1 MLTIKQ
7 AGPDEAALV
16 RGITL
21 RAYAKWVPVIGR
33 EPMPMTVDY
42 EKAVLACSIDI
53 LSFDDVPV
61 AVVVF
66 ERKEDSLYIDNL
78 AVEPEAQGKGY
89 GLQLLRHVEQV
100 ARNENIG
107 RLTLLTNGAFASN
120 VSFYQTHG
128 FVIDR
133 AEPFMDGTTIYMSK
147 VVTNV

>member
-1 MLTIKQ
+1 MLTIRK
-7 AGPDEAALV
+7 AGPVDAALV

-42 EKAVLACSIDI
+42 DKAVLASHVDI
-53 LSFDDVPV
+53 LWFDGVPV

-78 AVEPEAQGKGY
+78 AVEPEAQGKSY

-100 ARNENIG
+100 ARDENIG

-120 VSFYQTHG
+120 VSFYQSHG
-128 FVIDR
+128 FAIDR
-133 AEPFMDGTTIYMSK
+133 TEPFMGGTTVYMSK